1 MKRCPGCGLEMP
13 EGQAT
18 YDQYYNASAECW
30 SVYTEVL
37 GAEFQNA
44 PLFGQV
50 HSLTVDTYAAQH
62 AGGPHPDKSVFIHLS
77 GLYLVLEHGVASTNV
92 PPYHQRLAA
101 SIKVW
106 PHFAPPESCG
116 PLTVFDVATAG
127 SSEEHARIVRR
138 WAAQVWQAW
147 RDHHAAI
154 ADLVSRHVE
163 LPATAESQRRAG
175 ESPASSST

>member
-1 MKRCPGCGLEMP
+1 MKQCPGCGLEMP

-30 SVYTEVL
+30 SIYTEVL

-50 HSLTVDTYAAQH
+50 HSLTADTYAAQH

-77 GLYLVLEHGVASTNV
+77 GLYLVLERGVTSTSV

-101 SIKVW
+101 SIKTW
-106 PHFAPPESCG
+106 PHFAPPASCG
-116 PLTVFDVATAG
+116 PLTVFDVATAE
-127 SSEEHARIVRR
+127 SPLEHARIVRE
-138 WAAQVWQAW
+138 WAAQVWRAW
-147 RDHHAAI
+147 SDHHPVI
-154 ADLVSRHVE
+154 AGLVSQHLE
-163 LPATAESQRRAG
+163 LPALLRPD